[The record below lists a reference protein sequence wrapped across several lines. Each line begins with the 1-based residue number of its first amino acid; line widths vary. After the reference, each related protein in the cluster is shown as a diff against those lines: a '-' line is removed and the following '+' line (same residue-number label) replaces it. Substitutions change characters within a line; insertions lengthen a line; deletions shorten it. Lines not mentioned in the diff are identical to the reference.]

1 MDNVVLK
8 AARRDVT
15 GKQVKALRRQGRL
28 PAVLY
33 GHHIEPIAI
42 SLDAHEASLTLT
54 GLSSST
60 IVTIDLDGEQHA
72 ALVRERQKDYL
83 RNAFIHIDFQVVS
96 LTEKIRAM
104 VRIEVHG
111 NSPAVKDFNAVLV
124 NNITQVEVE
133 ALPRDL
139 PERLTV
145 DVSSLANIGDV
156 IHVRDLVV
164 SDKVQILEDPEE
176 IIVVATGAAPE
187 EVEEVVEVEEAEPEV
202 IERGKKEEE
211 EEAEE

>member
-8 AARRDVT
+8 ATRRSVT
-15 GKQVKALRRQGRL
+15 GKQVKTLRHQGRL

-33 GHHIEPIAI
+33 GHGFEPIAI
-42 SLDAHEASLTLT
+42 SLDAHESALILP

-72 ALVRERQKDYL
+72 ALVRERQKDYI
-83 RNAFIHIDFQVVS
+83 RNSFLHIDFQVVS

-104 VRIEVHG
+104 VHIEVHG
-111 NSPAVKDFNAVLV
+111 SSPAVKDFNAVLV
-124 NNITQVEVE
+124 NNLSQVEVE

-139 PERLTV
+139 PERFVV
-145 DVSSLANIGDV
+145 DVAKLAAVGDA
-156 IHVRDLVV
+156 IHVRDLEV
-164 SDKVQILEDPEE
+164 SDKVQVLTDPDE

-187 EVEEVVEVEEAEPEV
+187 EVEEVPTTEAAEPEV

-211 EEAEE
+211 GEEA

>member
-1 MDNVVLK
+1 MNEVILK
-8 AARRDVT
+8 ATRRNVT

-33 GHHIEPIAI
+33 GHNVEPIAV
-42 SLDAHEASLTLT
+42 SLDAHEVSLALT
-54 GLSSST
+54 GLSAST
-60 IVTIDLDGEQHA
+60 IVTIDLEGEQHA
-72 ALVRERQKDYL
+72 TLVRERQKDYV
-83 RNAFIHIDFQVVS
+83 RNSFIHIDFQVVS

-104 VRIEVHG
+104 VRIEVRG

-124 NNITQVEVE
+124 HNINEVEVE

-139 PERLTV
+139 PEHFIV
-145 DVSSLANIGDV
+145 DVSKLANIGDV
-156 IHVRDLVV
+156 IQVRDLEV
-164 SDKVQILEDPEE
+164 SDKVEVLEDPDE

-187 EVEEVVEVEEAEPEV
+187 EVEEVAEVEAAEPEL

-211 EEAEE
+211 EEE